1 MRFLVLEPEGRL
13 LGPWGAVE
21 LRRRLGD
28 AAPSSGHRVFDANSG
43 NEVPA
48 EELRELLTASER
60 SPATS
65 LWGWLW
71 PFSQLPHRRMQDNR
85 RLGIATVAGLAPL
98 LLIPILTQWDD
109 TARIAYWGIALY
121 VSGLWAMFFYDVFP
135 APRIQ
140 ISLAIF
146 CFFLTGITSLGAL
159 RLLYLVPGMADLFQW
174 LNSENAYQDLVAN
187 VFAVGV
193 PEELTKAL
201 ALFLIPKPRGA
212 SAPLTYTFYG
222 IMSGLGFGI
231 YEGVHYQVDINDRF
245 ADTGQELYL
254 YNLLRLTSLPF
265 IHAIWS
271 GIVGY
276 FVGLSFELPKYQL
289 GLAFGGIGVA
299 ALLHGLYNH
308 YGNTVASFGF
318 ALLSVIMLN
327 LYVARF
333 PSVVVRSE

>member
-13 LGPWGAVE
+13 QGPLSVVE
-21 LRRRLGD
+21 VRRRLGAREGLD
-28 AAPSSGHRVFDANSG
+28 DLRVFDANSG
-43 NEVPA
+43 TEIPRA
-48 EELRELLTASER
+48 ELGELLAASER
-60 SPATS
+60 SRATT

-85 RLGIATVAGLAPL
+85 RLGVATVAGLAPL

-159 RLLYLVPGMADLFQW
+159 RLLYLVPGLADMFQW
-174 LNSENAYQDLVAN
+174 LNSESAVQDLVAN
-187 VFAVGV
+187 VVAVGL

-201 ALFLIPKPRGA
+201 ALFLIPRPRDA

-245 ADTGQELYL
+245 AETSQELYL

-265 IHAIWS
+265 IHAVWS

-276 FVGLSFELPKYQL
+276 FVGLSFELPKYQF

-327 LYVARF
+327 LYVARS
-333 PSVVVRSE
+333 PSVAVRS